1 MIFLWILLS
10 TFLISLISLV
20 GIFLFGLKHSVLNR
34 ILLLLV
40 GLSAGSFIGGAFFH
54 LLPDSLGKNNNFLIY
69 IYIVIGF
76 CLFFLIE
83 KILHWHHCHKENCN
97 FHGFTYMNLIG
108 DGVHNFIDGLIIA
121 GSFLADVKLGITVS
135 IAILFHEIPQEIAD
149 FGVLLH
155 GGFSK
160 AKALFFNFISA
171 VFAVAGALLGYFVSS
186 SFAGYLLP
194 FAAGGFIYI
203 GASDLI
209 PEVHKEKD
217 MKKSNLSFAM
227 FLVGIILMLLIKIM
241 FE

>member
-1 MIFLWILLS
+1 
-10 TFLISLISLV
+10 
-20 GIFLFGLKHSVLNR
+20 
-34 ILLLLV
+34 
-40 GLSAGSFIGGAFFH
+40 
-54 LLPDSLGKNNNFLIY
+54 
-69 IYIVIGF
+69 
-76 CLFFLIE
+76 
-83 KILHWHHCHKENCN
+83 
-97 FHGFTYMNLIG
+97 MNLIG